1 MAFNES
7 AGAGFIE
14 ITSQEWYKNVYNS
27 GTGVLDWTT
36 LPQIRAIISDIENSS
51 PGYWT
56 AIHKSAKHVGP
67 RTSLYSPDPTLSQ
80 AKLSDSEFWD
90 SFQSHKFYMLS
101 LTMSRGVP
109 KDAVIGKN
117 FRRLKYSWTTAGPVL
132 RSILEMLRGGWSGT
146 RHELSIT
153 NEMKTLF
160 DSLPYRSSMGH
171 FSLLNIINEVVGYCI
186 ARGQVVEGRRGKE
199 KVLLPGPN
207 INADRIY
214 TSRDFITFNVSVHFM
229 QDDWIFFSISPSG
242 NVVTSLSGIRV
253 KGMICKC
260 DGRRGVQGAVAE
272 FIRRN
277 PG

>member
-1 MAFNES
+1 MRHLMAFNES

-14 ITSQEWYKNVYNS
+14 ITRQEWYKNLYNS
-27 GTGVLDWTT
+27 GTGVLDWAT
-36 LPQIRAIISDIENSS
+36 LTQIRAIISDIENSN

-56 AIHKSAKHVGP
+56 AIHKSANHIGP
-67 RTSLYSPDPTLSQ
+67 RTSLYSPDPTLYQ
-80 AKLSDSEFWD
+80 TKKTDSKFWD
-90 SFQSHKFYMLS
+90 NLQNDKFYVLN
-101 LTMSRGVP
+101 LTMSKGVP

-132 RSILEMLRGGWSGT
+132 RSMLEMLRGGWSGT

-160 DSLPYRSSMGH
+160 DSLPYRSSMGL
-171 FSLLNIINEVVGYCI
+171 FSLLKIINEVVCYCI
-186 ARGQVVEGRRGKE
+186 AKGQVVEGRRGKE

-207 INADRIY
+207 INAAKIY
-214 TSRDFITFNVSVHFM
+214 TSRDFITFDVSVHFM

-242 NVVTSLSGIRV
+242 NIRV

-260 DGRRGVQGAVAE
+260 DGRRGVQAAVAE